1 MLLSAA
7 EAAEA
12 QSELDELKKSL
23 VERQRKEAIEQ
34 IRAAVAVLEP
44 RNEIGRCLF
53 TKEPEPLRRDN
64 TYRYQHSPDDLLRA
78 LDNIAERNQRR
89 LPPPTVHF
97 KGIVGKEPYPVT
109 RKATE
114 LVRTLVLRGIQRL
127 KNLFKGNKSRSEV
140 VATFLA
146 ILELCK
152 TNNVSLEDDN
162 SGENPNVRLIKEPE
176 KEEVKPDG
184 TN

>member
-1 MLLSAA
+1 MLIKTKMLLSAA

-12 QSELDELKKSL
+12 ESELDLLRQSL
-23 VERQRKEAIEQ
+23 IERQRKEAME
-34 IRAAVAVLEP
+34 AVRTAVSFLEP
-44 RNEIGRCLF
+44 RNEIGRCIF
-53 TKEPEPLRRDN
+53 TKDPEPLRRDQS
-64 TYRYQHSPDDLLRA
+64 YRYQHEPADLLRA
-78 LDNIAERNQRR
+78 LDAISERSQRR
-89 LPPPTVHF
+89 LPPPTVNF

-114 LVRTLVLRGIQRL
+114 LVRSLVLRGVQRL
-127 KNLFKGNKSRSEV
+127 KNLFKGNKSRSEI

-162 SGENPNVRLIKEPE
+162 SGENPNVRLIK
-176 KEEVKPDG
+176 
-184 TN
+184 